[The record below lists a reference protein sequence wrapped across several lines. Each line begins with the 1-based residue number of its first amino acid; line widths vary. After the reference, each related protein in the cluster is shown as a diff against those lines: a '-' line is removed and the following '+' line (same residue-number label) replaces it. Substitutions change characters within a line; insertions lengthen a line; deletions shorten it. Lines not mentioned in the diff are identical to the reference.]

1 MNSYSQKITKTDRA
15 FYQKDFG
22 AHILGINANRLAL
35 AFLIIMLLEAVITVI
50 RLASGGQ
57 LVSNN
62 QETTGLLKIA
72 LSLIYLGI
80 YLVYRRGKIAGPLF
94 DGLSTAALI
103 SLGVLQEILTAIE
116 LSHTGTIYN
125 HLYLMIIMAFTM
137 VYPPKRIFPLLIAY
151 TASGFFLLW
160 RLGLV
165 RPIVGDAT
173 FVLLV
178 MSAMSLLGS
187 YLMYES
193 NFSSFINAQKLDL
206 ASIIDPLTR
215 IYNRRGFERVMKD
228 MTNRYMRREDRVG
241 FAIFDLDKFKK
252 YNDTY
257 GHDAGDACLRQVAGV
272 FQSTLSGS
280 GTDEFYARYGG
291 EEFIIALFGK
301 EDDYVRRLAE
311 EIVAKVAALELIH
324 VANPS
329 GVMTISAGVYCCPKN
344 PDFDVEKNIKHADD
358 NLYKAKDMGGNIVYF
373 SQDAPA
379 ASPPRLAVMENK

>member
-1 MNSYSQKITKTDRA
+1 MNPYSQKITKTDRT
-15 FYQKDFG
+15 FYQKDFEL
-22 AHILGINANRLAL
+22 HILGINANRLAL
-35 AFLIIMLLEAVITVI
+35 AFLVIMLLEAVIAVI
-50 RLASGGQ
+50 RLTTTGQ
-57 LVSNN
+57 LFSSN
-62 QETTGLLKIA
+62 EEVTGLLKIV
-72 LSLIYLGI
+72 LSLLYLGA
-80 YLVYRRGKIAGPLF
+80 YMAFRRKKIPGPLF
-94 DGLSTAALI
+94 AALSTTALI
-103 SLGVLQEILTAIE
+103 CLGLLQEILTAIE
-116 LSHTGTIYN
+116 LSYSGTLYN
-125 HLYLMIIMAFTM
+125 HLYLMIIVAFAM
-137 VYPPKRIFPLLIAY
+137 IYPPKYIFPLLIAY
-151 TASGFFLLW
+151 TASGFFLLG
-160 RLGLV
+160 RLGMV

-228 MTNRYMRREDRVG
+228 MTNRYLRREDRVG
-241 FAIFDLDKFKK
+241 FAIFDLDNFKK

-280 GTDEFYARYGG
+280 STDEFYARYGG

-301 EDDYVRRLAE
+301 EDDDVRRLTE

-358 NLYKAKDMGGNIVYF
+358 NLYKAKDMGGNVVYF
-373 SQDAPA
+373 SQNMPMDN
-379 ASPPRLAVMENK
+379 ASRTSH